1 MREEEVSQ
9 WVRRNEWRGRVL
21 CALDQPMTASQV
33 ARRLSASRT
42 SCSRTLRD
50 LAEQRLTRCLNPG
63 TGKSRLYGLT
73 RRGVQARRELG
84 GSALSSP
91 KRDVPLWALAGWV
104 SFTHRSAILK
114 ALGPEPAPASGI
126 RHRACFRDSA
136 LRMSASNCRGV
147 LKLFHGKGLVAREL
161 DPKLGLPL
169 YALTDLGRD
178 IQRLLLAAEAVP
190 SRTSAPDGATGS
202 TLLESSPGE
211 GLGPAEAG
219 DRSTAGGGP
228 SAHGA

>member
-1 MREEEVSQ
+1 MSQ
-9 WVRRNEWRGRVL
+9 WMSRNEWRARIL
-21 CALDQPMTASQV
+21 HALDQPMTASQL

-50 LAEQRLTRCLNPG
+50 LAGQRLTRCLNPG
-63 TGKSRLYGLT
+63 AGKSRLYGLT
-73 RRGVQARRELG
+73 RRGAQARRELG
-84 GSALSSP
+84 GSTLSSP
-91 KRDVPLWALAGWV
+91 KRDHPLWALAGWV
-104 SFTHRSAILK
+104 SFTHRSAILR

-147 LKLFHGKGLVAREL
+147 LKLFHGKGLVTREL

-178 IQRLLLAAEAVP
+178 IQRLLLAAESVP
-190 SRTSAPDGATGS
+190 IRTSAPEGATGS
-202 TLLESSPGE
+202 TLLGSHSGE
-211 GLGPAEAG
+211 GLGPAGTG
-219 DRSTAGGGP
+219 DRSTAGGGA
-228 SAHGA
+228 SAHGT